1 MKMMKRIIMLGALAL
16 LLVGCAKQ
24 LDSIRPKDKIASN
37 AVSEADL
44 SKLTN
49 GVLNRMENFAVSF
62 WCDGDYLGENFTEGP
77 GFDYTDDFMGEI
89 VSTSSGWAK
98 SRWQTGFV
106 ALMHVNELLKSAES
120 GNAENTAV
128 KQAKGT
134 AYFCRAFIYYNL
146 VTRFGGVPIITAP
159 SMDIIPISNEDAAW
173 SLIVSDLHEA
183 EKYLDSV
190 SNVYR
195 PSDEACWAFLAK
207 VYLWTGDKKNA
218 IIYADKVIDSKFEL
232 ASTSADYASM
242 FVAGNSS
249 KEVVFALA
257 NKRSSSFLRLF
268 EKMNDT
274 DASFNYSM
282 AVGLRSSLFA
292 DSNGTGDIRKDPT
305 YNPAFPARI
314 IKFPNGGQGMGQFI
328 ANEDPSASP
337 IQIFRLADAYLTKA
351 EAQGSSEGLVT
362 MKTFMEKRY
371 ASVSLPS
378 SMTEKEF
385 QDLVLDE
392 NNREFY
398 AEGRRWFDIKRTGR
412 TDLIKC
418 WDKRDH
424 LLYWPIPQ
432 DEIDLVGKDVYP
444 QNPGY

>member
-1 MKMMKRIIMLGALAL
+1 MKRIIMFGAYLL

-24 LDSIRPKDKIASN
+24 LDEIRPKDKIASD
-37 AVSEADL
+37 AVNEADL

-106 ALMHVNELLKSAES
+106 ALMHVNELLKSANS
-120 GNAENTAV
+120 GNSESAAV

-134 AYFCRAFIYYNL
+134 AYFCRAYIYYNL
-146 VTRFGGVPIITAP
+146 VTRFGGVPVLTSP
-159 SMDIIPISNEDAAW
+159 SMDVVPISKESKVW
-173 SLIVSDLHEA
+173 SQIVADLLEA
-183 EKYLDSV
+183 EKYLEPV

-195 PSDEACWAFLAK
+195 PSDEACWAFLSK
-207 VYLWTGDKKNA
+207 VYLWTGDKANA
-218 IIYADKVIDSKFEL
+218 VIYADKVIANTKLEL
-232 ASTSADYASM
+232 ASTSTDYASM
-242 FVAGNSS
+242 FVAGNTS

-282 AVGLRSSLFA
+282 AVDLRTSLFA

-305 YNPAFPARI
+305 YNPSYPTRI
-314 IKFPNGGQGMGQFI
+314 IKFPNGGANMGQFI
-328 ANEDPSASP
+328 ANEEPSASP
-337 IQIFRLADAYLTKA
+337 LVLFRLADVYLTKA
-351 EAQGSSEGLVT
+351 EAQGASAGLAT
-362 MKTFMEKRY
+362 IKTFMGKRY
-371 ASVSLPS
+371 ASVSLPT
-378 SMTEKEF
+378 SMTGEDF
-385 QDLVLDE
+385 QNLILDE

-398 AEGRRWFDIKRTGR
+398 AEGRRWFDIKRNSR

-418 WDKRDH
+418 WEGRDH

>member
-1 MKMMKRIIMLGALAL
+1 MKRIIMLGALAL

-120 GNAENTAV
+120 GNAESAAV

-159 SMDIIPISNEDAAW
+159 SMDVIPISNEDAAW

-207 VYLWTGDKKNA
+207 VYLWTGDKENA
-218 IIYADKVIDSKFEL
+218 IIYADKVINSKFEL

-282 AVGLRSSLFA
+282 AVGLRTSLFA

-305 YNPAFPARI
+305 YNPAFPVRI
-314 IKFPNGGQGMGQFI
+314 IKFPNGGQAMGQFI

>member
-1 MKMMKRIIMLGALAL
+1 MFGACVL
-16 LLVGCAKQ
+16 LLMGCAKQ
-24 LDSIRPKDKIASN
+24 LDSIRPKDKIASD
-37 AVSEADL
+37 AVNEADL

-49 GVLNRMENFAVSF
+49 GVLNRMENFAVAF

-89 VSTSSGWAK
+89 VSTSSAWAK

-106 ALMHVNELLKSAES
+106 ALMHVNELLKSANTGNPES
-120 GNAENTAV
+120 AQV

-146 VTRFGGVPIITAP
+146 VTRFGGVPIVTTP
-159 SMDIIPISNEDAAW
+159 SMDVVPISNEEAVWA
-173 SLIVSDLHEA
+173 LILSDLLEA
-183 EKYLDSV
+183 EKYLEPV

-195 PSDEACWAFLAK
+195 PSDEACWAFLSK
-207 VYLWTGDKKNA
+207 VYLWTGDKDNA
-218 IIYADKVIDSKFEL
+218 VIYADKVIGSGFEL
-232 ASTSADYASM
+232 VSTSEDYASM

-257 NKRSSSFLRLF
+257 NKRSASFLRLF

-282 AVGLRSSLFA
+282 ADDLRTSLFA
-292 DSNGTGDIRKDPT
+292 DMNGTGDIRKDPT
-305 YNPAFPARI
+305 YNPAFPDRI
-314 IKFPNGGQGMGQFI
+314 IKFPNGGQNMGQFI
-328 ANEDPSASP
+328 ANEEPSSSP

-351 EAQGSSEGLVT
+351 EAQGPSAGLAT

-371 ASVSLPS
+371 ASVNLPATMS
-378 SMTEKEF
+378 EKEF

-412 TDLIKC
+412 TDLIEC
-418 WDKRDH
+418 WGGRNH

-432 DEIDLVGKDVYP
+432 DERDLAGHDMYP
-444 QNPGY
+444 QNPGYSK

>member
-1 MKMMKRIIMLGALAL
+1 MRRIMMFGACML
-16 LLVGCAKQ
+16 LLAGCAKQ
-24 LDSIRPKDKIASN
+24 LDEIRPKDKIASD
-37 AVSEADL
+37 AVNEADL
-44 SKLTN
+44 GKLTN

-89 VSTSSGWAK
+89 VSTSSAWAK

-106 ALMHVNELLKSAES
+106 ALMHVNELLKSANS
-120 GNAENTAV
+120 GNAESAAV

-146 VTRFGGVPIITAP
+146 VTRFGGVPIVKAP
-159 SMDIIPISNEDAAW
+159 SMDVIPISSEDEVWA
-173 SLIVSDLHEA
+173 LIVADLLEA
-183 EKYLDSV
+183 EKYLEPV

-195 PSDEACWAFLAK
+195 PSDEACWAFLSK
-207 VYLWTGDKKNA
+207 VYLWMGDKENA
-218 IIYADKVIDSKFEL
+218 VIYADKVINGKFEL
-232 ASTSADYASM
+232 ASTSNDYASM

-257 NKRSSSFLRLF
+257 NKRSTSFLRLF

-282 AVGLRSSLFA
+282 AEDLRTSLFA
-292 DSNGTGDIRKDPT
+292 DAAGTGDIRKDPT
-305 YNPAFPARI
+305 YNPAFPDRI
-314 IKFPNGGQGMGQFI
+314 IKFPNGGQGFGQFI
-328 ANEDPSASP
+328 ANDEPSASP

-351 EAQGSSEGLVT
+351 EAQGASAGLAT

-371 ASVSLPS
+371 ASVSLPA
-378 SMTEKEF
+378 SMSDKEF

-398 AEGRRWFDIKRTGR
+398 AEGRRWFDIKRNGR

-418 WDKRDH
+418 WGGRDH

-432 DEIDLVGKDVYP
+432 DERDLVGNDVYP
-444 QNPGY
+444 QNPGYSK

>member
-1 MKMMKRIIMLGALAL
+1 MLGALAL

-120 GNAENTAV
+120 GNAESAAV

-159 SMDIIPISNEDAAW
+159 SMDVIPISNEDAAW

-218 IIYADKVIDSKFEL
+218 IIYADKVINSKFEL

-282 AVGLRSSLFA
+282 AVGLRTSLFA

-305 YNPAFPARI
+305 YNPAFPVRI

-351 EAQGSSEGLVT
+351 EAQGNTSEGLAT
-362 MKTFMEKRY
+362 MKAFMEKRY